1 MALKVAVA
9 DTITSWSRGCP
20 PRRTAPTGV
29 AVVIGAGITART
41 AGLLVTLPE
50 LLVTVT
56 VKIAPFVPMVTG
68 GVVYEE
74 E

>member
-1 MALKVAVA
+1 
-9 DTITSWSRGCP
+9 
-20 PRRTAPTGV
+20 
-29 AVVIGAGITART
+29 VIGAGITART